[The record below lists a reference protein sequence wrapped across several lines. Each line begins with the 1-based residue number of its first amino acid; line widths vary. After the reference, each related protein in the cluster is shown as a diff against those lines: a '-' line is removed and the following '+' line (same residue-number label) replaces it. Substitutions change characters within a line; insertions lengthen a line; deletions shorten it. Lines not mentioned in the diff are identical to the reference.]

1 MAERYLMTPL
11 TRIVLAL
18 TLLFSSTLSATGQ
31 DEEPLDRTIICCVD
45 RRCHELRHFNR
56 RRTKDGIEVMTSEAW
71 CSIGLDYYTIRI
83 FSGIPSNACELLHC
97 FSDNKKK

>member
-1 MAERYLMTPL
+1 MTPL

-18 TLLFSSTLSATGQ
+18 TLLLSSALSATAQ
-31 DEEPLDRTIICCVD
+31 EDPLDRAIICCVD
-45 RRCHELRHFNR
+45 RRCHELRHFDW
-56 RRTKDGIEVMTSEAW
+56 RRTKDGIEVMTYEAW

-97 FSDNKKK
+97 FPNTPKKQ